1 MIKVYYCFKPFED
14 TSQVCYHTVDLL
26 IFFYTHRKD
35 RNLLFMTETYH
46 IPFIGHYI
54 LIRSYCFHF
63 GSSVSSPVL
72 LLPIQFLC
80 LIGIVWMNPFVGRVK
95 KQRTGN
101 NMVRCRTVTTEN
113 YIFNSRQ
120 PGQCLYIRV
129 MWLQCHR
136 IREKEQIINL
146 SFHNT

>member
-80 LIGIVWMNPFVGRVK
+80 FQSVVYNKGLEIIWSAVERLQQKTIFSTPASRVSAFTSVSCGCNVIGSVK
-95 KQRTGN
+95 KN
-101 NMVRCRTVTTEN
+101 
-113 YIFNSRQ
+113 
-120 PGQCLYIRV
+120 
-129 MWLQCHR
+129 
-136 IREKEQIINL
+136 K
-146 SFHNT
+146 

>member
-80 LIGIVWMNPFVGRVK
+80 FKALCIIGIVWMNPFVGRVK

-113 YIFNSRQ
+113 YISTPASRVSAFTSVSC
-120 PGQCLYIRV
+120 GCNVIGSV
-129 MWLQCHR
+129 
-136 IREKEQIINL
+136 KKNK
-146 SFHNT
+146 

>member
-80 LIGIVWMNPFVGRVK
+80 FQSVVYNWYSLDESVCRSGQETIFSTPASRVSAFTSVSCGCNVIGSVK
-95 KQRTGN
+95 KN
-101 NMVRCRTVTTEN
+101 
-113 YIFNSRQ
+113 
-120 PGQCLYIRV
+120 
-129 MWLQCHR
+129 
-136 IREKEQIINL
+136 K
-146 SFHNT
+146 

>member
-72 LLPIQFLC
+72 LLLIQFLC
-80 LIGIVWMNPFVGRVK
+80 FQSVVYNWYSLDESV
-95 KQRTGN
+95 
-101 NMVRCRTVTTEN
+101 CR
-113 YIFNSRQ
+113 S
-120 PGQCLYIRV
+120 GQETKD
-129 MWLQCHR
+129 W
-136 IREKEQIINL
+136 K
-146 SFHNT
+146 

>member
-80 LIGIVWMNPFVGRVK
+80 FQSVVYNWYSLDESVCRSGQERYRLPYPMMRAMPRNCSALTSSSPLGHSSHWS
-95 KQRTGN
+95 
-101 NMVRCRTVTTEN
+101 VRCSTGLAR
-113 YIFNSRQ
+113 
-120 PGQCLYIRV
+120 C
-129 MWLQCHR
+129 W
-136 IREKEQIINL
+136 
-146 SFHNT
+146 

>member
-1 MIKVYYCFKPFED
+1 MAKAEVEGIVNAGMYPFIKHFVLNEQEINRNAFLTTWSNEQAMREIYFKPFED

-80 LIGIVWMNPFVGRVK
+80 FQSVVYNWYSLDESV
-95 KQRTGN
+95 
-101 NMVRCRTVTTEN
+101 CR
-113 YIFNSRQ
+113 S
-120 PGQCLYIRV
+120 GQETKD
-129 MWLQCHR
+129 W
-136 IREKEQIINL
+136 K
-146 SFHNT
+146 

>member
-80 LIGIVWMNPFVGRVK
+80 FQSVVYNWYSLDESVGSRNKGLEIIWSAVERLQQKTIFSTPASRVSAFTSVSCGCNVIGSVK
-95 KQRTGN
+95 KN
-101 NMVRCRTVTTEN
+101 
-113 YIFNSRQ
+113 
-120 PGQCLYIRV
+120 
-129 MWLQCHR
+129 
-136 IREKEQIINL
+136 K
-146 SFHNT
+146 